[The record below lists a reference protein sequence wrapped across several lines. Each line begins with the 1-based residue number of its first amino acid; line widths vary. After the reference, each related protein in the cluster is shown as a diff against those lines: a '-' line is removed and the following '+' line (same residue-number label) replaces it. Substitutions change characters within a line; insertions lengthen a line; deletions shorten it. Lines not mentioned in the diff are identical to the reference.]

1 MRPYY
6 PQVNLGT
13 LCGLFGKSRQ
23 AWYKQQKAAQQ
34 HHLEEAIIIKR
45 VQEIR
50 MQMPRLGT
58 RKLYYLLTET
68 LVHHDIKIGRDRLF
82 DLLADCGMLV
92 RRRKR
97 RKVATTDSNHPYKRY
112 PNLIKEKE
120 VTHPDQL
127 WVSDITYLSL
137 TGMRFC
143 YLSLIT
149 DAYSRKIVGYC
160 LYPTLQKEGAVKAL
174 EMAFS
179 NCVKAMKNN
188 LIHHSDRGVQYC
200 SEDYIDLLNDKEV
213 AISMTEKGDPYENAI
228 AERVNGI
235 LKSEFDLARQF
246 NNYEEAAGAV
256 TAAIRI
262 YNQQRPHASCNYL
275 TPEQAAT
282 QNGTLPARWKK
293 REKPDCKP
301 QSGLLPAIVNFKQD
315 YLTKM

>member
-6 PQVNLGT
+6 PQVNLGS
-13 LCGLFGKSRQ
+13 LCGLFGKTRQ
-23 AWYKQQKAAQQ
+23 AWYKQQKADQQ
-34 HHLEEAIIIKR
+34 QSLDEAIIIKR

-68 LVHHDIKIGRDRLF
+68 LAHHDIKIGRDRLF

-97 RKVATTDSNHPYKRY
+97 RKVATTDSNHPYKKY
-112 PNLIKEKE
+112 PNLIKGQE
-120 VTHPDQL
+120 VTYPNQL

-137 TGMRFC
+137 AGMQFC

-149 DAYSRKIVGYC
+149 DAYSRKIVGYY

-179 NCVKAMKNN
+179 NCAKVIKDK

-200 SEDYIDLLNDKEV
+200 SKDYIDLLNDNKV

-235 LKSEFDLARQF
+235 LKSEFALARQF
-246 NNYEEAAGAV
+246 NNYEEAASAV
-256 TAAIRI
+256 TAAIQI
-262 YNQQRPHASCNYL
+262 YNHQRPHASCNYL

-282 QNGTLPARWKK
+282 QNGVLPARWKK
-293 REKPDCKP
+293 RKKPDCKP
-301 QSGLLPAIVNFKQD
+301 KSGLQPAIVNFKQD
-315 YLTKM
+315 YLTNV